1 MPTTEERTAE
11 DQPTQRPTQRPTQQ
25 TTEQPAEQPTQRNAP
40 HGTARDGVPL
50 RVAVIIG
57 STREGREGAEVADW
71 FTDLVLVRDGL
82 TLDVV
87 DLADF
92 HFPERLTAQPHHQ
105 IAEFTAR
112 LDAAEAFIVI
122 TPEYNRSF
130 PASLKQAIDYG
141 YDEWHA
147 KPVGFVSYGSNSVG
161 LYAVEQLRSVFTE
174 LHTVTVRDSVSFD
187 LLRERDP
194 DTTGRSVAAML
205 GQLAWWGAAL
215 RDARAARPYCS

>member
-1 MPTTEERTAE
+1 MATAE
-11 DQPTQRPTQRPTQQ
+11 VRAAAARASAAQSAEVRS
-25 TTEQPAEQPTQRNAP
+25 TERGCVQSGAE
-40 HGTARDGVPL
+40 DELPL

-57 STREGREGAEVADW
+57 STREGREGAGVAAW
-71 FTDLVLVRDGL
+71 FTALARKRHGL
-82 TLDVV
+82 ALDVV

-92 HFPERLTAQPHHQ
+92 HFPERLLAQPPPG
-105 IAEFTAR
+105 IAEFTER
-112 LDAAEAFIVI
+112 LGAAEAFIVI

-161 LYAVEQLRSVFTE
+161 MHAVEQLRWVFTE

-187 LLRERDP
+187 LLRAHDP
-194 DTTGRSVAAML
+194 DGTGRSATAML
-205 GQLAWWGAAL
+205 GQLAWWGHAL
-215 RDARAARPYCS
+215 RDARAARPYCA